1 MATSSG
7 RRREWGRCGYVL
19 SPVFLVAVAV
29 LVVNDHFIKVQFPG
43 VVSGKLSDVAGL
55 IFFPILLV
63 ALAELGALVLPRRPY
78 ATSRWFLYASVIT
91 AVVYIG
97 VKYIPFGQQLYL
109 ISNQW
114 IASVTSSL
122 GAAMPRRIIVD
133 PWDLLPLL
141 ALVIPVIAGRHWR
154 PSRPTLAH

>member
-43 VVSGKLSDVAGL
+43 VISGKLSDVAGL

-78 ATSRWFLYASVIT
+78 ATSRWFLYASAIT
-91 AVVYIG
+91 AVGYIG
-97 VKYIPFGQQLYL
+97 VKYIPFGQHLYL
-109 ISNQW
+109 TSNQW
-114 IASVTSSL
+114 IASVTSPL
-122 GAAMPRRIIVD
+122 GSTTPLRIVVD

-141 ALVIPVIAGRHWR
+141 ALLVPVIAGRRWR
-154 PSRPTLAH
+154 PIRSQGG

>member
-1 MATSSG
+1 
-7 RRREWGRCGYVL
+7 V
-19 SPVFLVAVAV
+19 
-29 LVVNDHFIKVQFPG
+29 I
-43 VVSGKLSDVAGL
+43 SGKLSDVAGL

-78 ATSRWFLYASVIT
+78 ATSHWFLYASAIT
-91 AVVYIG
+91 AVGYIG

-114 IASVTSSL
+114 IASGISPL

-154 PSRPTLAH
+154 PTRPTLAH